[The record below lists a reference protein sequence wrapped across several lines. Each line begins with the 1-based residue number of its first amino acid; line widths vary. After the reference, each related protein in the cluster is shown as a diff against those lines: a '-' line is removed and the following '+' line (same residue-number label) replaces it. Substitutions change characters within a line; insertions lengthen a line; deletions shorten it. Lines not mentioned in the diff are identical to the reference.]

1 MNSIFRL
8 GVTKCVH
15 INDHPYVLHDFALQ
29 KMSIFNALL
38 FDEQFDQQDIRIEL
52 KNYDEKNID
61 VIFGMCYDSINLTL
75 KFNIKVNI
83 NMLQLMMYF
92 GLDGTIIK
100 QSAQIL
106 SSKKNIL
113 KKILELPY
121 HECFSMIMDHYN
133 RDISV
138 SSVMKYI
145 KVIKE
150 TEFPNSFQVKF
161 ISKIVSHS
169 FRVSFIHYKNGTI
182 EFCYDI
188 YNHDYES
195 EDSSYEESMFP
206 KIIYD
211 SYNIQCQSVILD
223 EFDGKINGLTVNGKE
238 IEVIKNNMQIILE
251 SPIKLYE
258 FKNIFVPTI
267 SNHIA
272 KNLLG
277 LEKI

>member
-1 MNSIFRL
+1 MNSIFRS

-15 INDHPYVLHDFALQ
+15 INGHPYVLHDFVLQ
-29 KMSIFNALL
+29 KMSMFNALL

-145 KVIKE
+145 KIIKE

-223 EFDGKINGLTVNGKE
+223 EFDGEFNGLTVNGKE
-238 IEVIKNNMQIILE
+238 IEIIRNNMQIILE
-251 SPIKLYE
+251 SPIKLHE

-272 KNLLG
+272 KILLG
-277 LEKI
+277 LETI